1 LSQLGQNKH
10 NIGNQPIDEQSK
22 GHVSFD
28 VRAITDRSQMLFN
41 LISSSSAEEAV
52 VTNKLVRTP
61 GFPDFCSDGCRDIL
75 K

>member
-10 NIGNQPIDEQSK
+10 NIGNQPIDEQRIWQA
-22 GHVSFD
+22 FLD
-28 VRAITDRSQMLFN
+28 VWAIADRSQMLFN

-61 GFPDFCSDGCRDIL
+61 
-75 K
+75 